1 MNIFQVA
8 VLVVTCLT
16 NVLAIDYHPC
26 SYTSYD
32 RTVNCEGT
40 VALQAVGAFHRN
52 RNDSSLTRIRLAK
65 MEDMTDELVAQIMD
79 IVSVS
84 AAESLVD
91 ITMSHLPLLTKI
103 PEGLNKFKLTN
114 FAFYYNDGIKTIQSN
129 SIYSSKLSTL
139 YVYSNANLEVIEPG
153 AFQGNF
159 DFTEMEIWG
168 NKLKQFDEAVFK
180 PLFKKG
186 RRPRINVIQNRIP
199 CDCNLAWII
208 RDHPTYLYD
217 VHGSCIDVY
226 TNVILFENVEVE
238 TLQDC

>member
-1 MNIFQVA
+1 MVKLQ

-32 RTVNCEGT
+32 KTVNCEGT

-153 AFQGNF
+153 AFQGESTGSVWLF
-159 DFTEMEIWG
+159 DDT
-168 NKLKQFDEAVFK
+168 
-180 PLFKKG
+180 
-186 RRPRINVIQNRIP
+186 
-199 CDCNLAWII
+199 DCL
-208 RDHPTYLYD
+208 HL
-217 VHGSCIDVY
+217 
-226 TNVILFENVEVE
+226 
-238 TLQDC
+238 